1 MTGKAPH
8 RRAGPPTRCR
18 RSAGGGTEAVRAGLR
33 RARGIGPAGADIFVR
48 EVLAVRPEA
57 AETVRE
63 AALARK

>member
-1 MTGKAPH
+1 MTGKAPR

-18 RSAGGGTEAVRAGLR
+18 RSAGGGTEAVRARLR
-33 RARGIGPAGADIFVR
+33 RARGIGPAGADTFVR
-48 EVLAVRPEA
+48 EVLAVRPET